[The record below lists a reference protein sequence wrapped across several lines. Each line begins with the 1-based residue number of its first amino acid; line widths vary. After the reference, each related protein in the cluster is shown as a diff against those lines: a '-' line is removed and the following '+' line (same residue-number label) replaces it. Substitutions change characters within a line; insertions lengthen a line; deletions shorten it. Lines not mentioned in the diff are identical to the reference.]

1 MSDEPLIIPIAQSE
15 QPVLRHLVDLYAYD
29 FSELLDLD
37 VAEDGRFAFG
47 DLAPYWQDPWRHPF
61 FVRVGGKLAGFA
73 LIHDRSRL
81 GGSDGTHDVAEFF
94 ILRKYRRQGL
104 GARAATEI
112 FERFPGDW
120 EIRVRPNNTGAV
132 AFWRHVVHRHTH
144 DRFREILWNDQ
155 AWQGPVFLFST
166 ARPIA

>member
-1 MSDEPLIIPIAQSE
+1 MSEAPLIIPIAQSE

-47 DLAPYWQDPWRHPF
+47 DLTPYWQDPWRHPF

-73 LIHDRSRL
+73 LVNDRSRL
-81 GGSDGTHDVAEFF
+81 SGTDGIHDVAEFF
-94 ILRKYRRQGL
+94 ILRKYRRRGV
-104 GARAATEI
+104 GAQAATEI
-112 FERFPGDW
+112 FDRFPGDW

-132 AFWRHVVHRHTH
+132 TFWRHAVDRHTQS
-144 DRFREILWNDQ
+144 RFREISWNDQ

-166 ARPIA
+166 GRPIT